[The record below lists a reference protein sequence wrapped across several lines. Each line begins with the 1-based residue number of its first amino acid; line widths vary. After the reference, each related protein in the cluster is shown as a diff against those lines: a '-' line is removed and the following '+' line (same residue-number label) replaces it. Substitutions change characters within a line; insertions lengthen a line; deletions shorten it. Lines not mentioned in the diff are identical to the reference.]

1 MCLETGLMESE
12 RMKKDQ
18 LENFSA
24 NQGGDNGDFN
34 LGSISE
40 VEIKGRDWDIMRK

>member
-1 MCLETGLMESE
+1 MLREWLNGVRH
-12 RMKKDQ
+12 RMKKDH

-24 NQGGDNGDFN
+24 SQGGDNGDFN

-40 VEIKGRDWDIMRK
+40 VEVKGRD